1 MLRDKLTQDVKNALK
16 AGDKQRRLVLG
27 MVIAAAKNKE
37 IEKRSELS
45 DEEIIAVI
53 SFEIKKRKDAVE
65 QYGKGGRPELAEQEK
80 QEINIL
86 MEYLPEQMPEDEIRT
101 EAKKTISDTGA
112 QGIKEMGK
120 VLGALMPKLKSRAD
134 GQTVSRIV
142 KEELAK

>member
-1 MLRDKLTQDVKNALK
+1 MLKDKLTQDVKNALK

-120 VLGALMPKLKSRAD
+120 VL
-134 GQTVSRIV
+134 
-142 KEELAK
+142 